1 MSDDIES
8 QVKGMAALVLSSG
21 RLSEFH
27 EKNLKM
33 YPLIYFN
40 AITEVKIEYD
50 LAVRHDADVDNKN
63 NLTLKKPLQ
72 NCIVSFFLKL
82 DESQQDSLQKRF
94 DALEHSVRVL
104 LWKDLPVEVYF
115 NDKIVFK
122 SQKPIPKA
130 KK

>member
-8 QVKGMAALVLSSG
+8 QVKGMASLVLSSG

-27 EKNLKM
+27 ERNLKM

-40 AITEVKIEYD
+40 AVTEIKIDYD
-50 LAVRHDADVDNKN
+50 LTVIHDADVDQKN
-63 NLTLKKPLQ
+63 NLKLRKPLQ
-72 NCIVSFFLKL
+72 SCKVSYFLKL
-82 DESQQDSLQKRF
+82 DESLQDSPQKRF
-94 DALEHSVRVL
+94 DALETSVRTL
-104 LWKDLPVEVYF
+104 FWKDLPVEIYF

-122 SQKPIPKA
+122 S

>member
-8 QVKGMAALVLSSG
+8 QVKGMASLVLSSG

-27 EKNLKM
+27 ERNLKM

-40 AITEVKIEYD
+40 GVTEIKIDYD
-50 LAVRHDADVDNKN
+50 LAVRHDADVDQKN

-72 NCIVSFFLKL
+72 SCIVSYYLKL
-82 DESQQDSLQKRF
+82 DESLQDSVQKRF
-94 DALEHSVRVL
+94 DALETSVRTL
-104 LWKDLPVEVYF
+104 FWKDLPVEIYF

-122 SQKPIPKA
+122 S